1 MPLTDLKIKN
11 LKSKEK
17 AYKTADFD
25 GLFVLVN
32 PSGSKLF
39 RFKYRFNG
47 KEKLLSFGK
56 HPDISLLQAR
66 EMRDDARRMLAIGN
80 DPSEEK
86 KKQKRE
92 SRIKSENTF
101 AKIAEGFLDKIGKE
115 GRAEA
120 TMKKVSAFVQR

>member
-1 MPLTDLKIKN
+1 MGVLFGGMLDIGSKRYPQMPLTDLKIKN
-11 LKSKEK
+11 LKAKEK

-56 HPDISLLQAR
+56 YPDISLLQAR
-66 EMRDDARRMLAIGN
+66 ELRDDARRMLAIGN

-86 KKQKRE
+86 KK
-92 SRIKSENTF
+92 
-101 AKIAEGFLDKIGKE
+101 
-115 GRAEA
+115 
-120 TMKKVSAFVQR
+120 